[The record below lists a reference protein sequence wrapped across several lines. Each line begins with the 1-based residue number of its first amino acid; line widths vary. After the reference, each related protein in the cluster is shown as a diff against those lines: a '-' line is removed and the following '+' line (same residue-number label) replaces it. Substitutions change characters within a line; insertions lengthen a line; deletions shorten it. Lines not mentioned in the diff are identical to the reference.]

1 MIIDICIGVISL
13 AFVVL
18 VIYLV
23 LTLRKV
29 IELLKTTN
37 DLALDIKEKSKLLN
51 LLFRPL
57 ANLNKKWRSKKSK

>member
-1 MIIDICIGVISL
+1 MIIDISIGVIAL

-23 LTLRKV
+23 LTLCKV

-37 DLALDIKEKSKLLN
+37 DLALDFKEKSKILN
-51 LLFRPL
+51 LFFRPL
-57 ANLNKKWRSKKSK
+57 AKLNKRRSKKSK